1 MNKGS
6 KLGLLSAGL
15 CLGAAVAAM
24 APSTAAEATGAVV
37 ARGGLVELNSSG
49 VHGQVTIVDQDGH
62 LRVDLNAHHL
72 EANGHLEHLHGFGD
86 GTQAHCPDASLAG
99 PDGILSFADGLPA
112 YGPPVITFGHD
123 EITGATLAYSRTFDE
138 TMAGQPVS
146 SLGAIRQYVVVVHG
160 MTLPDGTYD
169 ETLPVACA
177 VLTTR

>member
-6 KLGLLSAGL
+6 KIRLLTAGL
-15 CLGAAVAAM
+15 CLGAAAA
-24 APSTAAEATGAVV
+24 AFTPSTASGAGAVV
-37 ARGGLVELNSSG
+37 SRGELVELNSSG
-49 VHGQVTIVDQDGH
+49 VHGQVTIVDQDGR
-62 LRVDLNAHHL
+62 LRVNLDAHNL

-112 YGPPVITFGHD
+112 YGPPV
-123 EITGATLAYSRTFDE
+123 RTFDQ

-146 SLGAIRQYVVVVHG
+146 TLGAIHQYVVVVHG

>member
-6 KLGLLSAGL
+6 KIRLLTAGL
-15 CLGAAVAAM
+15 CVGAAAA
-24 APSTAAEATGAVV
+24 AFTPSTASGAGAVV
-37 ARGGLVELNSSG
+37 ARGGLVELNASG
-49 VHGQVTIVDQDGH
+49 VHGQVTIIDQDGQ
-62 LRVDLNAHHL
+62 LRVDLDAHNL

-123 EITGATLAYSRTFDE
+123 EIAGSTLAYSRTFDQ

-146 SLGAIRQYVVVVHG
+146 TLGAIHQYVVVVHG